1 MSLLRVSGTPESPMR
16 YVIYSY
22 GQALKPAPNSL
33 VTSGSFFGMVTNY
46 QVVAEAATRAVVRFG
61 STLTNVV
68 TLTTNAFNN
77 PIWFAAPVVTNN
89 NVVIERFNV
98 LPPD

>member
-1 MSLLRVSGTPESPMR
+1 
-16 YVIYSY
+16 
-22 GQALKPAPNSL
+22 
-33 VTSGSFFGMVTNY
+33 MVTNY

-68 TLTTNAFNN
+68 TTTTTNAG
-77 PIWFAAPVVTNN
+77 IWFAAPVVTNN